1 MKKILAILKSTKLDS
16 RVRLGIMSILVVN
29 EWVEFKT
36 LKEMLDLQD
45 GNLASHIKVLEKEKY
60 IDIRKQFVGRKPQ
73 TTYQVTDVGRTA
85 FDNHL
90 NALEALIKRKDGVD
104 D

>member
-1 MKKILAILKSTKLDS
+1 
-16 RVRLGIMSILVVN
+16 MSILVVN

>member
-36 LKEMLDLQD
+36 LKEKLDLQD

>member
-73 TTYQVTDVGRTA
+73 TTYH
-85 FDNHL
+85 NHL